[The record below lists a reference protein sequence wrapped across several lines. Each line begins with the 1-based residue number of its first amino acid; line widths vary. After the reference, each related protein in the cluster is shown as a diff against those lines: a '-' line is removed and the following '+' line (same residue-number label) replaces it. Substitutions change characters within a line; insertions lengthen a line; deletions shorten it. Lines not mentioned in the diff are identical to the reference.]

1 MKYFDKNY
9 SKWQRRQQVK
19 EDSWHQSNRE
29 LRRTLDRFAINYIT
43 DKDWWKVLSWVERE
57 NVRRSYYNTLDDFKQ
72 KFSAKDPDNKGSTMQ
87 TLWYNYDPDIADVSG
102 GTWEECIPQWLQYV
116 TEKYPQDAN
125 VRRELAIRR
134 IFS

>member
-19 EDSWHQSNRE
+19 EDPWHQSNRE
-29 LRRTLDRFAINYIT
+29 LRRILDRFAMSYIT

-57 NVRRSYYNTLDDFKQ
+57 NVHRSYYNTLNDFKQ
-72 KFSAKDPDNKGSTMQ
+72 KLSGKDTQ
-87 TLWYNYDPDIADVSG
+87 TFWYNYDPEVVDVSG
-102 GTWEECIPQWLQYV
+102 NTWEECIPQWLQYV

>member
-29 LRRTLDRFAINYIT
+29 LRRTLDRFAMNHIT
-43 DKDWWKVLSWVERE
+43 DKDWWKVLSWAERE
-57 NVRRSYYNTLDDFKQ
+57 NVHRSYYNTLNDFKQ
-72 KFSAKDPDNKGSTMQ
+72 KLSGKDTQ
-87 TLWYNYDPDIADVSG
+87 TFWYNYDPEVVDVSG
-102 GTWEECIPQWLQYV
+102 NTWEECIPQWLQYV

>member
-19 EDSWHQSNRE
+19 EDPWHQSNRE
-29 LRRTLDRFAINYIT
+29 LRRTLDRFVMNYIT
-43 DKDWWKVLSWVERE
+43 DKDWWKVLSWKERE
-57 NVRRSYYNTLDDFKQ
+57 KVYNSYHNTFENFKKRLDG
-72 KFSAKDPDNKGSTMQ
+72 KDVDSF
-87 TLWYNYDPDIADVSG
+87 WYNYDPDIADVSG
-102 GTWEECIPQWLQYV
+102 STWEECIPQWLQYV